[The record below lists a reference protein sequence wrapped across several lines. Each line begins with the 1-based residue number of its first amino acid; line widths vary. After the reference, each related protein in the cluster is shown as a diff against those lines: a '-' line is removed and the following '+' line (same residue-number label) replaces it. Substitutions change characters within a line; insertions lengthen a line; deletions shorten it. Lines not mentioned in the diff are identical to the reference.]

1 MDRMI
6 SQTAHGTC
14 ANMRTMIER
23 PIGWLGPPL
32 PDSRYAVARLV
43 VAVLLMTIGT
53 GGMYFVPVV
62 MPQIQAEFGVSRA
75 DASLPYALLMLGFG
89 PGALVMGR
97 LMDRF
102 SLTLPIVVGAASIGL
117 GYVLAAQAGS
127 LLAFSA
133 AHGLLIGLLGCA
145 STFSPLLA
153 DTSLWWTRRRGIA
166 VAVCASGNFL
176 GGAIWPPLV
185 QRLVEAHGWRWAYTT
200 LGIASALMM
209 LALALFMR
217 RRPSLAASQ
226 STHEAAHPSGRPFGL
241 GTPIALGLLMVA
253 GVACCVAMA
262 MPQVHIVS
270 YCADLGYGPAR
281 GAQMLSL
288 MLACGIVS
296 RLACG
301 LLSDRIGGLRTLLI
315 GSALQC
321 AALAL
326 FLPFDALVSLYVICA
341 LFGLAQGGI
350 IPAYTVVI
358 REHFPAAR
366 AGTYVGAVVMCT
378 LLGMASGS
386 WMSGKLLDL
395 TGSYRAAFWNG
406 IAWNVLNFAIVL
418 FLLLRL
424 RRHPGIRGFGG
435 ALSTS
440 AAD

>member
-1 MDRMI
+1 
-6 SQTAHGTC
+6 
-14 ANMRTMIER
+14 MIER
-23 PIGWLGPPL
+23 ALRGLGPPL
-32 PDSRYAVARLV
+32 PDSRYAVARLA

-102 SLTLPIVVGAASIGL
+102 SLAIPIVVGAVSLGL
-117 GYVLAAQAGS
+117 GYVLAARAQS
-127 LLAFSA
+127 LWAFSA

-145 STFSPLLA
+145 STFSPLIA

-176 GGAIWPPLV
+176 GGAVWPPLV
-185 QRLVEAHGWRWAYTT
+185 QHLAEAHGWREAYTT
-200 LGIASALMM
+200 LGIGSAIAM

-217 RRPSLAASQ
+217 RRAPVAHAPAAAVHS
-226 STHEAAHPSGRPFGL
+226 HPSGRPFGL
-241 GTPIALGLLMVA
+241 RTGSALALHMVA

-281 GAQMLSL
+281 GARMLSL

-301 LLSDRIGGLRTLLI
+301 FLSDRIGGLRTLLL

-321 AALAL
+321 IALSL
-326 FLPFDALVSLYVICA
+326 FLPFDALPSLYVICA

-350 IPAYTVVI
+350 IPAYAVVI

-366 AGTYVGAVVMCT
+366 AGTYVGAVIMCT
-378 LLGMASGS
+378 LFGMASGS

-418 FLLLRL
+418 FLLTRL
-424 RRHPGIRGFGG
+424 RRRRGHRPLEG
-435 ALSTS
+435 ALSAS